1 MALKIWSNVKYD
13 DATLALLR
21 AGTTA
26 HELVCVRGEETAEAF
41 LAEADILLGQPP
53 VELLSRAP
61 KLRWVHIDSA
71 GYERY
76 DHAEIRAEL
85 QRRGIAFT
93 NSSGVF
99 DEPCAQHVLAMMLG
113 LARRIPQA
121 VAEQNGARAWRYT
134 ELRAQSYLLNGQT
147 VLLLGYGAIARR
159 LVELLTPLHLKL
171 IAMRRQPTG
180 NETIPIITEVELPE
194 YLSQADHLIN
204 ILPASTATRHFV
216 NAERLQALKPGALF
230 YNIGRGST
238 VEQDALLTALQ
249 SNQLAAAYLDVTDP
263 EPLPPDHPL
272 WSAPNCFITPH
283 TGGGHGNERERQVKH
298 FLENLRRFVA
308 REALLDRVV

>member
-21 AGTTA
+21 AGTTE
-26 HELVCVRGEETAEAF
+26 HELVCVQGEETAEAF
-41 LAEADILLGQPP
+41 LAEADVLMGQPP
-53 VELLSRAP
+53 VDLFARAS
-61 KLRWVHIDSA
+61 KLRWVHVDSA

-85 QRRGIAFT
+85 QQRGIAFT

-99 DEPCAQHVLAMMLG
+99 DEPCAQHVLAMMMS

-121 VAEQNGARAWRYT
+121 VTEQNGARAWRYT

-147 VLLLGYGAIARR
+147 ALLLGYGAIARR
-159 LVELLTPLHLKL
+159 LVELLTPLHLNL

-180 NETIPIITEVELPE
+180 TEPIPIITEAALPE
-194 YLSQADHLIN
+194 ALAQADHLIN
-204 ILPASTATRHFV
+204 ILPGGATTRHFI

-230 YNIGRGST
+230 YNIGRGTT
-238 VEQDALLTALQ
+238 VNQDALLAALQ
-249 SNQLAAAYLDVTDP
+249 SNHLAAAYLDVTDP

-272 WSAPNCFITPH
+272 WSTPNCYITPH
-283 TGGGHGNERERQVKH
+283 TGGGHHNERERQVQH
-298 FLENLRRFVA
+298 FLENLRRFAVG
-308 REALLDRVV
+308 EALLDLVV